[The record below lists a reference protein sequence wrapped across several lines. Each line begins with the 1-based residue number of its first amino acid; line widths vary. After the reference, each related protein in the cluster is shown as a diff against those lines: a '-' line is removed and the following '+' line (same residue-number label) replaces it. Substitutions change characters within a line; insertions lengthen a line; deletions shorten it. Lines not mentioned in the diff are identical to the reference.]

1 MSEIVKYL
9 YLDDENEDAVKA
21 IIDGLNDT
29 GKVLVERLAFSA
41 QDTFESLSEKLKSK
55 IKQGISGILMDLCLN
70 GGGDSSLKFTAS
82 PITQHLRSIMA
93 TPGEIA
99 QIPIVLC
106 STDDRLKATYDAD
119 KTSHDLYDYKF
130 TKAEI
135 AWEKVATKMVSIANG
150 YKKMGSQPNS
160 LEELLGRKDISELD
174 DRIFER
180 FAETRNIFPYEFL
193 NFIIKDIFQHPGA
206 LIKESVLA
214 ARLGV
219 DIKSCEMAWEKL
231 KEILAPKIQYRGIL
245 SNGWTRYWTD
255 RMDLFF
261 REISDG
267 QIMQALTAEERVR
280 ILKEKTGISDLRTAK
295 PTRFSSSS
303 YFNTICEAL
312 KAPLDSM
319 EGYEVYES
327 YELKPWQEP
336 KFISFEAIASGK
348 YTHIPLKSGEQ
359 TRFRE
364 TQILLNVRL
373 KNEE

>member
-9 YLDDENEDAVKA
+9 YLDDESEDAVKA

-29 GKVLVERLAFSA
+29 GKVLVERLAFSS
-41 QDTFESLSEKLKSK
+41 QDTFESLSEKLMSK

-70 GGGDSSLKFTAS
+70 GGGDRSLKFTAS
-82 PITQHLRSIMA
+82 PIAQHLRSIA
-93 TPGEIA
+93 TSGETA
-99 QIPIVLC
+99 QMPIVLC
-106 STDDRLKATYDAD
+106 STDERLRATYDAD

-150 YKKMGSQPNS
+150 YKKMSFQPNS
-160 LEELLGRKDISELD
+160 LEELLGREDISELD

-180 FAETRNIFPYEFL
+180 FAGTHSILPYEFL
-193 NFIIKDIFQHPGA
+193 NFIIKDIFQHPGI
-206 LIKESVLA
+206 LIKESVFA
-214 ARLGV
+214 ARLGI
-219 DIKSCEMAWEKL
+219 DIQSCEIAWEKL
-231 KEILAPKIQYRGIL
+231 KEILVPKIQYGGIL

-267 QIMQALTAEERVR
+267 QIMQALTAEERVH
-280 ILKEKTGISDLRTAK
+280 ILKEKTGISDLRAAK

-312 KAPLDSM
+312 KTPLDSM

-336 KFISFEAIASGK
+336 KFISFEAVASGR
-348 YTHIPLKSGEQ
+348 YQHIPLKSGELD
-359 TRFRE
+359 RFKE
-364 TQILLNVRL
+364 TQAYFKELRE
-373 KNEE
+373 NEK